1 MLKIKTNNQTF
12 EIPQSITELS
22 WAQYKRLVES
32 NATDTADIIAAICG
46 ITKQEVSNWNAS
58 EVNPIELIMA
68 VSFILQGELSRL
80 KEIPSQLFTSDFNIK
95 ARKFGEIILA
105 IETLEKLQGD
115 PIKSQEAIFGIFTG
129 KTPSEIDD
137 LPAYVVIFTSNF
149 FLKKLQQFKG
159 NLQRLPKFVQ
169 RIFTLLPSIARL
181 WKN

>member
-1 MLKIKTNNQTF
+1 MLRIKTNNQTF
-12 EIPQSITELS
+12 DIPQSITELT

-32 NATDTADIIAAICG
+32 NAADVTEIIAAICG
-46 ITKQEVSNWNAS
+46 LSKETVQNWTAS
-58 EVNPIELIMA
+58 DVNVFELVAA
-68 VSFILQGELSRL
+68 VAFILDGELSRL

-105 IETLEKLQGD
+105 IESLEKLQGD
-115 PIKSQEAIFGIFTG
+115 PVKSQEAIFGIFTG